1 MFARPLDG
9 RSQPQDIGLVKSH
22 GRHDGDH
29 LRLALGQR
37 SRLVDHQRVDLLH
50 ALQRFGVLDQ
60 HAGLRAAPD
69 ADHDRHRRGEA
80 ERTGAGN
87 DEHADGGDQP
97 ERHAR
102 LRPEPG
108 PGAERD
114 QRHED
119 DDRHEPAGN
128 LIGQPLD
135 RRARTLRVRYHLHDL
150 GQQRIAADLVGAHD
164 EPAGLIERACDHL
177 AARLLGDRHGF
188 ARHQRFIKRGTAFE
202 NDAVHRHLFARAYPQ
217 FVADDKGVNLYLVI
231 GAIVADPAGGF
242 RRELQQGL
250 DRA

>member
-9 RSQPQDIGLVKSH
+9 RRQPQNIGLVKSLC
-22 GRHDGDH
+22 RDDGDD

-60 HAGLRAAPD
+60 HAGLRATPD
-69 ADHDRHRRGEA
+69 ADHDRHRRGES
-80 ERTGAGN
+80 ERAGAGD
-87 DEHADGGDQP
+87 DEHADGGDQA
-97 ERHAR
+97 ERHAWF
-102 LRPEPG
+102 RPEPG

-114 QRHED
+114 QRHGD
-119 DDRHEPAGN
+119 DNRHEPAGN

-135 RRARTLRVRYHLHDL
+135 RRARSLRIRHHLHDL
-150 GQQRIAADLVGAHD
+150 GQQRVAPDLVGAHH
-164 EPAGLIERACDHL
+164 EPAGLVERTCDHL
-177 AARLLGDRHGF
+177 AAGLLGNRHGF
-188 ARHQRFIKRGTAFE
+188 AGHQRFVERGAAFE
-202 NDAVHRHLFARAYPQ
+202 DDAVHRHFLARPDAQ
-217 FVADDKGVNLYLVI
+217 MIADRKRIDFHFMI

-242 RRELQQGL
+242 RRKLEQRL